1 MSESLFEKIGGEA
14 AVDVAVYIFYQKVLD
29 DDRVNR
35 FFRGV
40 DLEDQAKKQK
50 DFLTFVFGGPN
61 NYTGKNVR
69 EGHARL
75 VAERGL
81 NDEHFDAI
89 IEHLGSTLVELGVP
103 GKLVAECAAIAES
116 TRTEVLNRNVGDTVT

>member
-1 MSESLFEKIGGEA
+1 MADSLFTKIGGEDAVNA
-14 AVDVAVYIFYQKVLD
+14 AVDIFYQKVLN

-40 DLEDQAKKQK
+40 DMDQQALKQK
-50 DFLTFVFGGPN
+50 DFLTFAFGGPN
-61 NYTGKNVR
+61 NYSGKNVR
-69 EGHARL
+69 EGHAHL

-103 GKLVAECAAIAES
+103 GELIAQCAAIAES
-116 TRTEVLNRNVGDTVT
+116 TRPEVLNR